1 MENARRTFAK
11 IASGGF
17 WPSLT
22 IMAASA
28 LEFSWLDHI
37 IGGELIAAILTLM
50 TPLPFAPLIAR
61 DHRRPRRARSSRGAG
76 TTIIASRTPTQKKIA
91 SC

>member
-11 IASGGF
+11 ITSGGF

-28 LEFSWLDHI
+28 LEFSWLDHVL
-37 IGGELIAAILTLM
+37 GGELIAAILTLM
-50 TPLPFAPLIAR
+50 TPLPIAPLLSR
-61 DHRRPRRARSSRGAG
+61 DHRRRHRSSGRPG
-76 TTIIASRTPTQKKIA
+76 TAAR
-91 SC
+91 